1 VIEASFLGRPV
12 ISTALGVQGLPLT
25 AGTHYLHAETA
36 TEWVAAI
43 DRVRAGVAADLPA
56 NARRALR
63 DYTWPQ
69 IATGLA
75 DLYRELLAAA

>member
-1 VIEASFLGRPV
+1 
-12 ISTALGVQGLPLT
+12 
-25 AGTHYLHAETA
+25 
-36 TEWVAAI
+36 VAAI

-69 IATGLA
+69 ISTGLA